1 MGPDMRTLTTNTLA
15 MLLFALAMGFLSA
28 VAQAAPVTA
37 DLSWTAPDA
46 REDGTAL
53 DPSEIAEYRIY
64 HAIDDDIDPGSDPII
79 VTGGNT
85 EVVTIDLVPRAEPY
99 DLVFAVTAVDT
110 EGRES
115 DLSNVAIVTALVQS
129 TAAPAPPTSLRLEI
143 RCDGECSVTVVE

>member
-1 MGPDMRTLTTNTLA
+1 MRAMTANTLA
-15 MLLFALAMGFLSA
+15 MLLFALVVGLLSV
-28 VAQAAPVTA
+28 VAQAAPVSA
-37 DLSWTAPDA
+37 DLSWTAPGA

-64 HAIDDDIDPGSDPII
+64 HAVDDDIDSESDPII

-85 EVVTIDLVPRAEPY
+85 EVVTIELVPRAEPY
-99 DLVFAVTAVDT
+99 DLLFAVTAVDT

-129 TAAPAPPTSLRLEI
+129 TAAPAPPTSLRFEI

>member
-1 MGPDMRTLTTNTLA
+1 MGPDMRTMTANTLA
-15 MLLFALAMGFLSA
+15 MLLFGVVMALLSA

-46 REDGTAL
+46 RVDGTAL
-53 DPSEIAEYRIY
+53 NPSDIAEYRIY
-64 HAIDDDIDPGSDPII
+64 HAVDDDIDPGSDPII

-85 EVVTIDLVPRAEPY
+85 EVVTIDLAPRAEPY

-129 TAAPAPPTSLRLEI
+129 TAAPAPPTSLRFKI
-143 RCDGECSVTVVE
+143 RCDGECSVAVVE